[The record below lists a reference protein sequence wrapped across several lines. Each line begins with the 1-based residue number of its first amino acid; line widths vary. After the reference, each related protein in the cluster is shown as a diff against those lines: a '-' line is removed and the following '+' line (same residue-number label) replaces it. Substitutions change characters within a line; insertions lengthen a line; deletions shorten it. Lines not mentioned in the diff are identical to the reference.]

1 MSVGDWLSWIW
12 SLFTENG
19 YHVFDTFVSFAA
31 IFVFVVVVGLF
42 VCLISTLLGGD

>member
-42 VCLISTLLGGD
+42 VLLISVLLGGD

>member
-19 YHVFDTFVSFAA
+19 YHVFDTFVSF
-31 IFVFVVVVGLF
+31 VVMHRE
-42 VCLISTLLGGD
+42 

>member
-12 SLFTENG
+12 SLFAENG

-31 IFVFVVVVGLF
+31 IFAFVVVVGLF
-42 VCLISTLLGGD
+42 VWLISTLLGGD